1 MLVWWLE
8 EGLRGFITFR
18 IRKIKNIIYIKGYL
32 KMPQTLHYPP
42 YISNKKSALP
52 CANRIERC
60 TTQRPYKTVESL

>member
-1 MLVWWLE
+1 ML

-42 YISNKKSALP
+42 KEVYYEKIRFQQSTG
-52 CANRIERC
+52 I
-60 TTQRPYKTVESL
+60 